1 MGALHING
9 VCPILIDDELLDHIF
24 TVVIAKL
31 RRREPV
37 LLSWTDDAGQEQRV
51 FISAQALIRAEFDS
65 PNRNPQDRVW
75 LDRLMIAASSNAGLS
90 VSAAILDRGGTRIP
104 TEHLPP
110 VGRRAPAEPVVG

>member
-9 VCPILIDDELLDHIF
+9 VCPIVVDDELLDHIF

-51 FISAQALIRAEFDS
+51 FVSEKAFVRAQFDS
-65 PNRNPQDRVW
+65 PTRRPRDRVW

-90 VSAAILDRGGTRIP
+90 VSAAIQDRGGTRVP
-104 TEHLPP
+104 TEHVPP
-110 VGRRAPAEPVVG
+110 VRPQAPSEPLSV